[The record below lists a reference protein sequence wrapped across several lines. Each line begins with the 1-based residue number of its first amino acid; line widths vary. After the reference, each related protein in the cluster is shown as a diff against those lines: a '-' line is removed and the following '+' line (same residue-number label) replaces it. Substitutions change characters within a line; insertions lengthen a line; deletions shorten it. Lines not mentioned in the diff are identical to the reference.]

1 MIPPPQL
8 QFFTRI
14 NHVPRFTLGPDT
26 AARSERYISSLER
39 TDLGVPL
46 EVEFEE
52 TPSSGAV
59 GDSIDRNVSAPGA
72 VYNIKIWS
80 INGASFSSDPL
91 VAATNLLFNTGKE
104 IASID
109 IVHYASSLA
118 SLREDTLRVLLFVR
132 KLFQNQFFENILMGN
147 NFSKLI

>member
-8 QFFTRI
+8 TGFIRLDP
-14 NHVPRFTLGPDT
+14 VARFVLGPDT

-52 TPSSGAV
+52 TQSSGAV
-59 GDSIDRNVSAPGA
+59 GDTIDRNVSAPGA
-72 VYNIKIWS
+72 VYNVKIWS
-80 INGASFSSDPL
+80 INWASFSNDP
-91 VAATNLLFNTGKE
+91 VIATTTLLFDKGEK

-109 IVHYASSLA
+109 TVQQYVSSMC
-118 SLREDTLRVLLFVR
+118 
-132 KLFQNQFFENILMGN
+132 NYN
-147 NFSKLI
+147 